1 VTALATLAAA
11 SRAQRIDCLA
21 RAATPWA
28 RRHVHKASEHRL
40 LDLTHL
46 AAPIAGAAGRDL
58 GAGLRAAALAALAR
72 LEPRDADRARAA
84 LHRVDELDLDLH
96 AQVGA
101 AHRSPRLAP
110 AELATKERLEEIAD
124 AEVSETLTVAEHV
137 VALAPLRVG
146 KHLVRLG
153 DRLEALAPIGGLAR
167 VGVVLAR
174 EPPVRAADL
183 IRRLGARHAQQL
195 VVVDAGPS
203 HQCHYPGSWVIFSV
217 SRRSSCTSSPASSG
231 SAAASTRFSS
241 SFLASWRLP
250 PLRADRSPRSWHR
263 DRSSTSSGSRS
274 SRS

>member
-1 VTALATLAAA
+1 MLAKSDQHVEIAGGSAAQAGLALAGDPELLPVVDPRGDVERKLVVTALATLAAA

-58 GAGLRAAALAALAR
+58 RAGLRAAALAALAR

-101 AHRSPRLAP
+101 AHRSPRLAS

-167 VGVVLAR
+167 VGVVLA
-174 EPPVRAADL
+174 
-183 IRRLGARHAQQL
+183 
-195 VVVDAGPS
+195 
-203 HQCHYPGSWVIFSV
+203 
-217 SRRSSCTSSPASSG
+217 
-231 SAAASTRFSS
+231 
-241 SFLASWRLP
+241 
-250 PLRADRSPRSWHR
+250 
-263 DRSSTSSGSRS
+263 
-274 SRS
+274 